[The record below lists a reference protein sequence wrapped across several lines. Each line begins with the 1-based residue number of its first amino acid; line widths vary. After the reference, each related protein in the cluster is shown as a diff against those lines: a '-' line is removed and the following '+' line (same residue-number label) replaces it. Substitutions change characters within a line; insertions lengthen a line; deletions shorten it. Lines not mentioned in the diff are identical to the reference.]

1 VVTFSD
7 PLGVNNTFF
16 NERTT
21 SAVFGAREA
30 MGNPAPDPVVLRG
43 HGADVQSVSFAT
55 IDGQPCVLSG

>member
-1 VVTFSD
+1 
-7 PLGVNNTFF
+7 LGAPP
-16 NERTT
+16 